1 MQESESSDISSPSI
15 TISHDD
21 NKSDNQKK
29 YKLSPSVSITI
40 KSDSESKSDGESKS
54 DSESKNNNDNIM
66 KKEYFYPDQDDE
78 NIQYKVYKKKEFYNN
93 RVSEKRSYK
102 DYKDIKEHR
111 DELCDPAHFKPHP
124 YQSLLPNFINP
135 DTPYKGLIVM
145 HGLGSGKTFTGINI
159 AERFIRQC
167 QKYRTK
173 IYVLVPGPILKENW
187 KRAILKST
195 GEKYMK
201 YIDKSLIVGSDEKEK
216 MEKNAM
222 ALILQYYKFMSYKSF
237 YKHVLGERIVDKKV
251 EDGSKVKNVYRKN
264 EDGEFERDVS
274 VDKINNLNN
283 TLLIVDEAHQ
293 ITGKKNAYGEAVK
306 YIIDHSMNLKVLLM
320 TATPMK
326 NLADDFVELINL
338 LRPKDYPMERDK
350 IFNQNK
356 NYLMEFKNDGEDYL
370 RKMSMGYVSY
380 VKGADNLTYA
390 TRVDQGVIPAGLY
403 FTKVTK
409 CKMDDFQKKVYYAT
423 IDEQKKEL
431 ENMDEEET
439 EVEVEEEGRKDVLDR
454 KSESICNFVF
464 PGLSGDKKE
473 LAGYYGREGINTIKN
488 QLKDNPVVLNKK
500 LSQMLYNNQ
509 DETEIITISND
520 GRMLT
525 GKIFKIEN
533 LKYFS
538 TKFYQAL
545 ININQLVYGK
555 QGAKTAFIYSNLVKV
570 GIELFQE
577 ILLQNGYLEYQED
590 EQNYQITSDTL
601 CYYCGVKH
609 KEHNTVS
616 SKNKSSNSNSDS
628 DSNSSSDYDV
638 DMKEIPFHNFYPA
651 TFITVTGKAAD
662 DSVEN
667 IPEEKKRILDDVFNN
682 INNKEGK
689 HIKFILGSK
698 VMNEGVS
705 LYNVGEV
712 HILDVYY
719 NLGKVDQAVGRAIRY
734 CSHWKIMNENN
745 IYPEVRVF
753 KYVIGLEEG
762 LSTEEDLY
770 RKAEIKHI
778 LVKKVERI
786 IKEVA
791 IDCPLNY
798 NGNISNDDV
807 EKYKNCENEGKYKC
821 PASCDYMNCEFKC
834 YNPKLNAEY
843 YDPDR
848 KIYKRIKKEKLDD
861 STFSHE
867 LSRNEID
874 IIKEE
879 IKQMFILEYSYTL
892 ENIMHKIKE
901 KYTDEKKD
909 LFDEFYVYKALDEL
923 LPISENDFNSFKDT
937 IIDKHHRQGYL
948 IYRGKHYIFQPFDQS
963 ENLPMYYR
971 TNIEKKVVS
980 NLSIYNYLKMTNQL
994 NQQIDMRFKSK
1005 INDLDSN
1012 MDTDL
1017 QSLYDFEK
1025 TMDYYDAKDEYQF
1038 VGIIDK
1044 EINRRKNKD
1053 ISEINDVFKLREKRA
1068 KILEKK
1074 RATGLPS
1081 LKGAV
1086 CSTAKDK
1093 KYLEKVASKLGINF
1107 KNKITR
1113 QDICKNIEEKMLLLE
1128 KYGDG
1133 KMTYVMIP
1141 ANHPKY
1147 PFPYNLEDRVKHIIN
1162 GIKNDVKL
1170 NVKIDKKKIKKTT
1183 GPEKGEPSY
1192 IITIENSEK
1201 IKDKNDIEMLDS
1213 ILKKYNAKETKKEK
1227 EWEILCE

>member
-1 MQESESSDISSPSI
+1 MQESESSNISSPSM
-15 TISHDD
+15 TMEG
-21 NKSDNQKK
+21 KEEKK
-29 YKLSPSVSITI
+29 N
-40 KSDSESKSDGESKS
+40 
-54 DSESKNNNDNIM
+54 NNNDNQINNMM
-66 KKEYFYPDQDDE
+66 KKEYSYPDQDVED
-78 NIQYKVYKKKEFYNN
+78 IQYKVYKKKEFYNN
-93 RVSEKRSYK
+93 RVTERRTYK

-111 DELCDPAHFKPHP
+111 DELCDPANFKPHP

-201 YIDKSLIVGSDEKEK
+201 YIDKSLIIGSDEKEK

-237 YKHVLGERIVDKKV
+237 YKHVLGERIVDKKI

-264 EDGEFERDVS
+264 EDGDFERDVS

-306 YIIDHSMNLKVLLM
+306 YIIEHSMNLKVLLM

-326 NLADDFVELINL
+326 NLADDFVELVNL

-350 IFNQNK
+350 IFTPNK
-356 NYLMEFKNDGEDYL
+356 NYLMEFKDSGEDYL
-370 RKMSMGYVSY
+370 RKMTMGYVSY

-390 TRVDQGVIPAGLY
+390 TRVDQGNIPNGLR

-409 CKMDDFQKKVYYAT
+409 CKMNDFQKKVYYST
-423 IDEQKKEL
+423 IDEQKKEI
-431 ENMDEEET
+431 ENIEEEEI
-439 EVEVEEEGRKDVLDR
+439 EVEDEGKRDVLDR

-464 PGLSGDKKE
+464 PGLSIDKKD
-473 LAGYYGREGINTIKN
+473 LIGHYGREGINTIKN
-488 QLKDNPVVLNKK
+488 QLKDNPTGLNKK
-500 LSQMLYNNQ
+500 LSQMLYGHQ
-509 DETEIITISND
+509 DETELITISND

-525 GKIFKIEN
+525 GKIFKLEN
-533 LKYFS
+533 LKHFS
-538 TKFYQAL
+538 TKFHQAL
-545 ININQLVYGK
+545 ININKLVCGK

-577 ILLQNGYLEYQED
+577 VLVQNGYLEYQED
-590 EQNYQITSDTL
+590 EQNYQITPDTV
-601 CYYCGVKH
+601 CYYCGIKH
-609 KEHNTVS
+609 KEHNGISRISRTLTNTQS
-616 SKNKSSNSNSDS
+616 E
-628 DSNSSSDYDV
+628 SSSESETDYDV
-638 DMKEIPFHNFYPA
+638 DMKEIPLHNFSPA

-662 DSVEN
+662 DSAEN
-667 IPEEKKRILDDVFNN
+667 IPEEKKRILDDIFNN

-734 CSHWKIMNENN
+734 CSHWKVMNENN
-745 IYPEVRVF
+745 IYPEVKVF

-770 RKAEIKHI
+770 RKAEIKHL

-798 NGNISNDDV
+798 NGNISNEDV
-807 EKYKNCENEGKYKC
+807 EKYKNCENEGNYKC

-834 YNPKLNAEY
+834 YNPKLNSNY

-848 KIYKRIKKEKLDD
+848 KIYKKIKKENLDD

-867 LSRNEID
+867 LARNEID
-874 IIKEE
+874 IVKGQ
-879 IKQMFILEYSYTL
+879 IKQMYILDLSYTL
-892 ENIMHKIKE
+892 EKIMHNIKK

-923 LPISENDFNSFKDT
+923 IPLSENDFNNFNDT

-948 IYRGKHYIFQPFDQS
+948 IYRGRNYIFQPFDQS

-971 TNIEKKVVS
+971 TNIRRKIMS

-994 NQQIDMRFKSK
+994 SQQIDMKFKSK
-1005 INDLDSN
+1005 FSDLDSN
-1012 MDTDL
+1012 IDTDL

-1025 TMDYYDAKDEYQF
+1025 TMDYYDAKDEYKF

-1044 EINRRKNKD
+1044 DVNRRKNKD
-1053 ISEINDVFKLREKRA
+1053 ISEINDIFKIREKRA

-1093 KYLEKVASKLGINF
+1093 KYLEKVASNLGINF
-1107 KNKITR
+1107 KDKITR

-1133 KMTYVMIP
+1133 KMTYIMIP

-1162 GIKNDVKL
+1162 GIKSDIKL
-1170 NVKIDKKKIKKTT
+1170 NVKIDSKKIKKTT
-1183 GPEKGEPSY
+1183 GPEKGYPSY

-1201 IKDKNDIEMLDS
+1201 IKDKNDIEMLNS

>member
-1 MQESESSDISSPSI
+1 MQESESSDISSPSR
-15 TISHDD
+15 TISYDE
-21 NKSDNQKK
+21 
-29 YKLSPSVSITI
+29 
-40 KSDSESKSDGESKS
+40 SENEN
-54 DSESKNNNDNIM
+54 ESKNVSKNDDNDNNNNNIM
-66 KKEYFYPDQDDE
+66 KKEYSYPDQDDKD
-78 NIQYKVYKKKEFYNN
+78 IQHKFYRKKEFYNN
-93 RVSEKRSYK
+93 RVTEKRSYK

-135 DTPYKGLIVM
+135 DTPYKGLIIM

-173 IYVLVPGPILKENW
+173 IYVLVPGPIIKENW
-187 KRAILKST
+187 KRSILKST

-237 YKHVLGERIVDKKV
+237 YKHVLGERIVDKKID
-251 EDGSKVKNVYRKN
+251 DGAKVKNVYRKN

-274 VDKINNLNN
+274 VDKIHNLNN

-293 ITGKKNAYGEAVK
+293 ITGNAYGDAVK
-306 YIIDHSMNLKVLLM
+306 YIIEHSMNLKILLM

-326 NLADDFVELINL
+326 NLADDFVELINF
-338 LRPKDYPMERDK
+338 LRPKDHLMERDK
-350 IFNQNK
+350 IFTQNK
-356 NYLMEFKNDGEDYL
+356 NYLMEFKDGGDDYL

-390 TRVDQGVIPAGLY
+390 ARVDQGEIPSGLY
-403 FTKVTK
+403 FTRVTK
-409 CKMDDFQKKVYYAT
+409 CKMEEFQKKVYYAT
-423 IDEQKKEL
+423 IDDQKREI
-431 ENMDEEET
+431 ENIEEE
-439 EVEVEEEGRKDVLDR
+439 VDVEEGRKDVLDR

-464 PGLSGDKKE
+464 PGFSGDKKD
-473 LAGYYGREGINTIKN
+473 LVGYYGREGINTIKN
-488 QLKDNPVVLNKK
+488 QLKENSVNLNKK
-500 LSQMLYNNQ
+500 ISSMLYDHPN
-509 DETEIITISND
+509 ETELLSISND

-525 GKIFKIEN
+525 GKIFKLEN
-533 LKYFS
+533 LKNFS

-545 ININQLVYGK
+545 VNIKQLVFGK
-555 QGAKTAFIYSNLVKV
+555 QGPKTALIYSNLVKV

-577 ILLQNGYLEYQED
+577 VLLQNGYLEYQED
-590 EQNYQITSDTL
+590 EQNYQISSDTE
-601 CYYCGVKH
+601 CYYCGIKH
-609 KEHNTVS
+609 KDHNNISRSLKNISSVS
-616 SKNKSSNSNSDS
+616 ESSSGSDS
-628 DSNSSSDYDV
+628 SLDYDV

-662 DSVEN
+662 DSAEN
-667 IPEEKKRILDDVFNN
+667 IPEEKKRILDDVFNS

-705 LYNVGEV
+705 LHNVGEV
-712 HILDVYY
+712 HILDVYF

-734 CSHWKIMNENN
+734 CSHWKVMNENN
-745 IYPEVRVF
+745 MYPEVRVF
-753 KYVIGLEEG
+753 KYVIRLEDG

-834 YNPKLNAEY
+834 YNPKLNTDY

-848 KIYKRIKKEKLDD
+848 KIYKRIKKENLDD

-867 LSRNEID
+867 LARNEID
-874 IIKEE
+874 DVKEQIKE
-879 IKQMFILEYSYTL
+879 MFILEYSYTL
-892 ENIMHKIKE
+892 ENIIHKIRE

-923 LPISENDFNSFKDT
+923 IPISENDFNSFKDT
-937 IIDKHHRQGYL
+937 IKDKNERQGYL

-971 TNIEKKVVS
+971 TNVEKKVTS

-994 NQQIDMRFKSK
+994 SQQIDMKIKSK

-1012 MDTDL
+1012 IDTDI
-1017 QSLYDFEK
+1017 QSLYDFER

-1093 KYLEKVASKLGINF
+1093 KYLEKVANKLGINED
-1107 KNKITR
+1107 KITR
-1113 QDICKNIEEKMLLLE
+1113 QEICQKIEEKMLSLE

-1133 KMTYVMIP
+1133 KITYVMIP

-1147 PFPYNLEDRVKHIIN
+1147 PFPYNLEDRIKHIIHN
-1162 GIKNDVKL
+1162 IKNDIKL
-1170 NVKIDKKKIKKTT
+1170 NVKIETKKIKKTS
-1183 GPEKGEPSY
+1183 GPEKGHPSY
-1192 IITIENSEK
+1192 IIKIENSEK
-1201 IKDKNDIEMLDS
+1201 IKDKNDIDMLNS
-1213 ILKKYNAKETKKEK
+1213 ILKKHNAKETKKEK